1 MDIKKI
7 MENCDSGKDVLD
19 AMAFMQ
25 GQMHCIQG
33 IPHVDGKGDDYDR
46 GYAAQYELEQILG
59 EMTK

>member
-1 MDIKKI
+1 